1 MDLDGMRPTW
11 AEVDLNAVRANI
23 RALKRISKA
32 PRLMAV
38 VKANGYG
45 HGAVPVATAAIE
57 AGADWL
63 GVASVEEGVTLRRH
77 GIFAPILVLGYVS
90 PGQAEAVLTEGLRV
104 ALFDGELGQALNR
117 EGRRL
122 GRRARVHLKV
132 DTGMGRIGL
141 QPAEVGRLGRELA
154 RLDHVEVEGVFTH
167 LATADEPGNPYTRL
181 QLERYEAALAEL
193 AAAGV
198 RPAIR
203 HAANSAGLM
212 LHPEAH
218 YDMVRS
224 GIAVVGLPPAPGVA
238 WPVKLAPALTWKTRV
253 GLVKWLEAGH
263 SISYGCTYTT
273 ARREQ
278 IATLPVGYAD
288 GYPRRLSNRAQV
300 LIRGRRCPVV
310 GVVTMDQMMVRVPD
324 DLPVRVGDEVVLIG
338 RQGGEEITATELAGL
353 ADTISYEIVC
363 GISRRVPRFYGGETA

>member
-1 MDLDGMRPTW
+1 MDLDRMRPTW
-11 AEVDLNAVRANI
+11 AEIDLQAVQANI
-23 RALKRISKA
+23 AALKKIIRA
-32 PRLMAV
+32 PRLLAV
-38 VKANGYG
+38 VKANAYG

-77 GIFAPILVLGYVS
+77 GITAPILVLGYVS
-90 PGQAEAVLTEGLRV
+90 PGQAETVLTEGLRV
-104 ALFDGELGQALNR
+104 ALFDGELGLALNR
-117 EGRRL
+117 AGERL
-122 GRRARVHLKV
+122 RRRACVHLKV

-141 QPAEVGRLGRELA
+141 QPDQVAAIGRQLA
-154 RLDHVEVEGVFTH
+154 GLSHVEVEGVFTH
-167 LATADEPGNPYTRL
+167 LATADEPENPYTRL

-193 AAAGV
+193 EAAGV
-198 RPAIR
+198 RPRIR
-203 HAANSAGLM
+203 HVTNSAALM

-218 YDMVRS
+218 YDMVRT

-238 WPVKLAPALTWKTRV
+238 WPVNLTPALTWKTRV
-253 GLVKWLEAGH
+253 GMVKWLEAGQ

-273 ARREQ
+273 SRREQ

-288 GYPRRLSNRAQV
+288 GYPRKLSNRAEV
-300 LIRGRRCPVV
+300 LIHGRRCPVV

-324 DLPVRVGDEVVLIG
+324 DVPVQVGDEVVLIG

-353 ADTISYEIVC
+353 ADTINYEIVC
-363 GISRRVPRFYGGETA
+363 GISRRVPRFYPPENL